1 LCSLRWL
8 TGRGPEATFRT
19 ETWLAIM
26 PMLLAF
32 PIGMGFGKPDF
43 WSLDLMLS
51 PFVAARPIS
60 GWQLMAAKM
69 KAAACSTLL
78 AWAALLLVAPLCIYF
93 YGDTTHW
100 HDLWRILGIMYS
112 PVCQVLVPILV
123 LLIAILLTWS
133 LMVGRMWLGF
143 SGRQWFYYSLVTI
156 GMCGFFTLLGYF
168 TWWQDH
174 PHQRGNGFVEL
185 LPWLPWILA
194 TGITVKIWSAV
205 FCSRKILKDR
215 MISHRN
221 LVVFI
226 CIWLVAAASLVLFAW
241 MLSRRVEWLRDT
253 LILSGLLFLP
263 TVRLA
268 ATPLAIAWNRH
279 R

>member
-1 LCSLRWL
+1 M
-8 TGRGPEATFRT
+8 
-19 ETWLAIM
+19 M

-43 WSLDLMLS
+43 WSLDLML
-51 PFVAARPIS
+51 PTFAATRPVS
-60 GWQLMAAKM
+60 GGQLMNAKM

-78 AWAALLLVAPLCIYF
+78 AWAALLLIAPLCIYL
-93 YGDTTHW
+93 YGDTWHW
-100 HDLWRILGIMYS
+100 HDIWRNLGIIYS
-112 PVCQVLVPILV
+112 PLCRVLVPTFM
-123 LLIAILLTWS
+123 LIAAILLTWS

-143 SGRQWFYYSLVTI
+143 SGRPWFYYSLVI
-156 GMCGFFTLLGYF
+156 VGMCAFFALLGLA

-194 TGITVKIWSAV
+194 AGVTTKIWCAV
-205 FCSRKILKDR
+205 VCSQKILRAR

-221 LVVFI
+221 MFTFV
-226 CIWLVAAASLVLFAW
+226 CAWLVAAACFVLFAW
-241 MLSRRVEWLRDT
+241 MLSRSVEWLRDT
-253 LILSGLLFLP
+253 LVLSGLFLIP
-263 TVRLA
+263 AVRLA